1 MCRFRRAPKTID
13 SLAILPLANETHDPE
28 TDYLSDGIT
37 EMLINNLSQLPKL
50 RVLPRS
56 TVFRYKGR
64 EMDPTALRRE
74 LGVRAV
80 LTGRVVHRA
89 DTLTIKVELV
99 DVARQAQLWGGNFS
113 RKLDD
118 IFAVQEEIARQISE
132 HMRLHLSPQEK
143 KKLAARDTGTAR
155 RTKRSCERCTSG
167 TNGRRRAPGERWNIA
182 AKRLKRILPMRRH
195 TR

>member
-1 MCRFRRAPKTID
+1 KTHRGPANPTASALLADFQRLRPDLDARRQRDSPIDPPIPRATQAID
-13 SLAILPLANETHDPE
+13 SLAILPLANETRDPE

-37 EMLINNLSQLPKL
+37 ETLINNLSQLPKL

-64 EMDPTALRRE
+64 EMDPTALSRE

-80 LTGRVVHRA
+80 LTGRVVQRA

-99 DVARQAQLWGGNFS
+99 DVARQAHLWGGNFS

-118 IFAVQEEIARQISE
+118 IVAV
-132 HMRLHLSPQEK
+132 H
-143 KKLAARDTGTAR
+143 
-155 RTKRSCERCTSG
+155 
-167 TNGRRRAPGERWNIA
+167 
-182 AKRLKRILPMRRH
+182 
-195 TR
+195 